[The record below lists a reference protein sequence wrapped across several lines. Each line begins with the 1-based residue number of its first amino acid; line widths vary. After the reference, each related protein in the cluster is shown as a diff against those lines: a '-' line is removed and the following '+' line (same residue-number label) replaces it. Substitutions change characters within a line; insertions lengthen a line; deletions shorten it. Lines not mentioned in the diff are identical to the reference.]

1 MVSIFMELGILFVM
15 NYYDGVEIVLEF
27 NSMDGRV
34 VYDGD
39 EMGLMGEGV

>member
-1 MVSIFMELGILFVM
+1 MVSIFMELGMLFLM
-15 NYYDGVEIVLEF
+15 NYDGVEIVLEF

-39 EMGLMGEGV
+39 EKGLMGEGV